1 MYDALNEC
9 GSESEISQNQLTLL
23 NPAIRNSHSPNGVL
37 SNYLTTDTF
46 EHSAPCG
53 PLHLATDVGHLT
65 EGNIALTVNGELRQE
80 GNLNQMI
87 WKIPDM
93 IVYLSTYY
101 ELAPGDVIL
110 SGTPSGV
117 GAVQKG
123 DVMRISLEPLGHLE
137 VSVT

>member
-1 MYDALNEC
+1 M
-9 GSESEISQNQLTLL
+9 
-23 NPAIRNSHSPNGVL
+23 
-37 SNYLTTDTF
+37 
-46 EHSAPCG
+46 
-53 PLHLATDVGHLT
+53 HLATDVGHLT

-123 DVMRISLEPLGHLE
+123 DVMRVSLEPLGHLE